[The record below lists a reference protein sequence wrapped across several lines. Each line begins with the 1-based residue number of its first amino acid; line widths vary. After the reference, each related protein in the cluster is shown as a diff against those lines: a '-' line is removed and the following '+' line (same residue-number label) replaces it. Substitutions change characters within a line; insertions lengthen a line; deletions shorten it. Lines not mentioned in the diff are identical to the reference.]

1 MKFDIKAFF
10 IRNWQHFAAI
20 AFFILVA
27 VAFYQPQMNG
37 MKLKQHDIEQWQ
49 GMAHEARAYRADTG
63 EEVLWTNSMFGGMP
77 AAQISVNY
85 PGNVFLE
92 IRTWYTKSFP
102 GARGHLLLHMLGF
115 YIFAI
120 FLRIKPL
127 LGVVGA
133 VALAF
138 STYEILILQA
148 GHTTKSVAFAFM
160 APALGAFIYAF
171 RTHRVWGIL
180 WTIIFMGF
188 GFSANHFQITYYLLF
203 LLFAIGVSFMIAAY
217 KKKELKPF
225 FITSGGLVVAIA
237 MAAVI
242 NLGNILLTSD
252 YASHTI
258 RGANDVKVKA
268 NGEPAASTQSLGLD
282 RDYITYWSYGLG
294 ESFNMMSPS
303 VMGGGSFPILNSQF
317 EETVTNSEFTEPDKR
332 ALMEMRPY
340 WGEQPGTGGPTY
352 LGIVV
357 VLLAFLGLVFIKSGI
372 KWPLLVITV
381 LAVFLSWGKNFMGLT
396 DFFIDYIPGYDK
408 FRTVTMILVLVQL
421 CVVVLGVFFLSEL
434 IKNRVEFIAKKNK
447 VAIALGGFFVFII
460 IVKFVGIGDYASRAE
475 QEYVAESEVAIK
487 ENVLRANPE
496 VMRQN
501 YNIDINNSREVD
513 GFVAAQLKPYSNIKT
528 IRAEIFHSSMNRSL
542 IFIFLMS
549 GLVLAFLF
557 TSIPAI
563 AMSLGV
569 LVLVM
574 VDLVPIAN
582 DYIGDEDK
590 YWDDAEL
597 MTYPVTANDG
607 DRMIMEAELAAN
619 PKLKGIIDEAA
630 KKGAQEAE
638 SLDFTGLV
646 AIRNVVNANKFYAL
660 NMATNYRVFES
671 YGGFQSSRASYFH
684 KSIGGYHGAKLRNF
698 QNVIDF
704 HLGLGHQKIYDIL
717 NVKYFIQRNE
727 DEKTQAVTHS
737 ASASASAM
745 GNAWFVKSIE
755 SHATPEAELRALGI
769 NIEVNNTSTGQLLIN
784 GKPKDRS
791 MIYGAEKVQYL
802 FAGQDTINLPLN
814 QNPHRSL
821 FGGGFKEGVEAA
833 TVLDVKGGINLVP
846 MFTVQNDTANSFN
859 QLLSFKVV
867 NEFKPKEEAV
877 MLESIAEKLGGK
889 EFSGK
894 GKIEMKSYDPKKIT
908 YSVSVE
914 DQQFAVFSE
923 IYYPDG
929 WTAFVDG
936 KEVPIHKTN
945 YLLRGLEIPKGA
957 HEVRFEFN
965 QPKYHTS
972 NNLSLVLSILLVIS
986 VFGYA
991 FIYYRKKNKTEVETT
1006 TAD

>member
-20 AFFILVA
+20 AFFIVVA
-27 VAFYQPQMNG
+27 VAFYQPQMDG

-49 GMAHEARAYRADTG
+49 GMAHEARAYRAETG

-92 IRTWYTKSFP
+92 TRTWFSKSFP

-115 YIFAI
+115 YIFAL

-127 LGVVGA
+127 LGVLGA

-160 APALGAFIYAF
+160 APALGAFIYSF

-180 WTIIFMGF
+180 WTIIFMGYE
-188 GFSANHFQITYYLLF
+188 FSANHFQITYYLIF
-203 LLFAIGVSFMIAAY
+203 LLFAIGVSFMITAY
-217 KKKELKPF
+217 KKKQLKPF
-225 FITSGGLVVAIA
+225 FITSGGLIVAIA
-237 MAAVI
+237 VAAVM
-242 NLGNILLTSD
+242 NLGNILLTAD
-252 YASHTI
+252 YAPHTI
-258 RGANDVKVKA
+258 RGANDVSVKA

-282 RDYITYWSYGLG
+282 RDYITHWSYGLG
-294 ESFNMMSPS
+294 ESFNMLSPS
-303 VMGGGSFPILNSQF
+303 VMGGGSFYIKNSQF
-317 EETVTNSEFTEPDKR
+317 EDVVTDSEFTEPQKR
-332 ALMEMRPY
+332 DLMSAQPY
-340 WGEQPGTGGPTY
+340 WGEQPVTGGPTY

-372 KWPLLVITV
+372 KWPLLVITL

-434 IKNRVEFIAKKNK
+434 VKNRDEFIVKKNK
-447 VAIALGGFFVFII
+447 VAIALGGFFVFIL
-460 IVKFVGIGDYASRAE
+460 IVKIVGIGNYSSLTEKEQLSEASKNLKKDVLAQDPQKMLAE
-475 QEYVAESEVAIK
+475 INLNINNPAAVDEYVSQRLSPYYERQANLEVI
-487 ENVLRANPE
+487 
-496 VMRQN
+496 
-501 YNIDINNSREVD
+501 RE
-513 GFVAAQLKPYSNIKT
+513 
-528 IRAEIFHSSMNRSL
+528 EIFQSSMNRSL
-542 IFIFLMS
+542 IFIFITG
-549 GLVLAFLF
+549 GLILAFLF
-557 TSIPAI
+557 TSLPAI

-630 KKGAQEAE
+630 KKGTQEAE
-638 SLDFTGLV
+638 DLDFTGLA

-660 NMATNYRVFES
+660 NMSTNYRVFES

-704 HLGLGHQKIYDIL
+704 HLIPGHQEVYDML
-717 NVKYFIQRNE
+717 NVKYFIQRSE
-727 DEKTQAVTHS
+727 DEKTRVVTNSAVTS
-737 ASASASAM
+737 RSAM
-745 GNAWFVKSIE
+745 GNAWFVKTIE
-755 SHATPEAELRALGI
+755 THPTPEAELRALG
-769 NIEVNNTSTGQLLIN
+769 NTFEMKNTSNGTLLIN
-784 GKPKDRS
+784 GKPKDAS

-802 FAGQDTINLPLN
+802 FAGQDTIKI
-814 QNPHRSL
+814 SL
-821 FGGGFKEGVEAA
+821 DDLFRARLRIGEQAASVMDTNGV
-833 TVLDVKGGINLVP
+833 TSLVP
-846 MFTVQNDTANSFN
+846 MFTVENDTANSFN
-859 QLLSFKVV
+859 QLTSYTFLNSF
-867 NEFKPKEEAV
+867 NPTEEAV
-877 MLESIAEKLGGK
+877 MLKSVADKLSK
-889 EFSGK
+889 SEFSGK

-908 YSVSVE
+908 YDVSVE

-929 WTAFVDG
+929 WTAYVDG

-945 YLLRGLEIPKGA
+945 YLLRGIEIPKGA
-957 HEVRFEFN
+957 REVRFEFD

-991 FIYYRKKNKTEVETT
+991 FMFYRKKKSAKLETT
-1006 TAD
+1006 ATE